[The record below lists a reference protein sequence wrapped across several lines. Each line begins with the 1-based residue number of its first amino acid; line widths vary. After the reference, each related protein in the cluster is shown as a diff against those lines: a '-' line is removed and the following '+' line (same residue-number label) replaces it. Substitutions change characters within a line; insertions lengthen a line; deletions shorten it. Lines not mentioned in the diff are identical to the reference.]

1 VKSKKRE
8 ETFAMPLYEYHCDGC
23 DANIELL
30 IRNSE
35 EKPECPHCG
44 GKKLVRLLSVVSG
57 HVAGGS
63 SSGSRESAPMPDAG
77 GCGKPWCG
85 TGACGR
91 MQ

>member
-1 VKSKKRE
+1 
-8 ETFAMPLYEYHCDGC
+8 MPLYEYHCTGC

-35 EKPECPHCG
+35 EQPECPHCKS
-44 GKKLVRLLSVVSG
+44 KKLNRLLSVVSG
-57 HVAGGS
+57 HVTGGS
-63 SSGSRESAPMPDAG
+63 SASSPMPEGG

-91 MQ
+91 MG

>member
-1 VKSKKRE
+1 MPA
-8 ETFAMPLYEYHCDGC
+8 ETFPMPLYEYHCDAC
-23 DANIELL
+23 DANVELL

-35 EKPECPHCG
+35 QKPECPQCG

-57 HVAGGS
+57 HVAGGPS
-63 SSGSRESAPMPDAG
+63 SAGPMPEG
-77 GCGKPWCG
+77 GVCGKPWCG